1 MCGRCEPDYSW
12 HVLLEM
18 AGESHIY
25 KKNVHRSSHPL
36 NDLPFIWLPFLPFF
50 LLAFAN
56 AQMHHISLALTILPP
71 HLFLLHAQPK
81 SRKIAFITAAW
92 LKGTFV
98 NVAWSLYLPMPTSLN
113 PPPGSRVCVS
123 LSTCMAPPSLFS
135 CGSLAFGIIL
145 LCSQSLF
152 HWVPFPSRPQAL
164 MVSSSALPHNL
175 PV

>member
-1 MCGRCEPDYSW
+1 MFSW
-12 HVLLEM
+12 KWLVR
-18 AGESHIY
+18 ATYI
-25 KKNVHRSSHPL
+25 KKRTQKQSSPKWPSFYL
-36 NDLPFIWLPFLPFF
+36 ASFLAIF

-123 LSTCMAPPSLFS
+123 LSTCMAPSFSLFLWLSSLWHYSSLFS
-135 CGSLAFGIIL
+135 EL
-145 LCSQSLF
+145 
-152 HWVPFPSRPQAL
+152 VPL
-164 MVSSSALPHNL
+164 SALPIQTPGPDGFRLSSSSQSTCLALIHL
-175 PV
+175 DR